1 MNDLEKV
8 QNARGEQIGTVARMV
23 AIVVGSLHQQEL
35 LDGKAVARSIRLD
48 EGSVESLRMSTA
60 DLIDRIVAKVDDEGP
75 LDLRPVD

>member
-8 QNARGEQIGTVARMV
+8 QNTRGEQIGTVARMV

-75 LDLRPVD
+75 LDLRSVD